1 LSGYTDGDGN
11 FNINI
16 SQRKN
21 GQTRISLSFN
31 IESKQLSNTNV
42 SVEQGGSSFSPIFT
56 KISLFLGTTLYT
68 RARTLNGKIFYMFLV
83 KAHSIDSH
91 VRVCQYFAK
100 FPLFSSKHLNFLD

>member
-56 KISLFLGTTLYT
+56 KISLFFRHNFIYESKNSQWKNILYVFGEST
-68 RARTLNGKIFYMFLV
+68 Q
-83 KAHSIDSH
+83 H
-91 VRVCQYFAK
+91 
-100 FPLFSSKHLNFLD
+100 